1 MYVLTVSVN
10 GEITR
15 SDAFASII
23 DAATDYAD
31 TIGVGALAFA
41 PFIGTGYATPS
52 AFDGTT
58 DHYSD
63 ALTLV
68 SGGFTG
74 QQWDVPNVASDAGEG
89 PTESDTI
96 TVSLQFATSADVE
109 SDGIPVTYSRAVRL
123 YSTELVTI
131 AA

>member
-31 TIGVGALAFA
+31 VIGSNV
-41 PFIGTGYATPS
+41 PDI
-52 AFDGTT
+52 
-58 DHYSD
+58 DHYGD

-68 SGGFTG
+68 SGGFTS
-74 QQWDVPNVASDAGEG
+74 QTWDVPNVASDAGEG
-89 PTESDTI
+89 PTDSDTL
-96 TVSLQFATSADVE
+96 TVSVQFATSADVE
-109 SDGIPVTYSRAVRL
+109 SDNVPVTYSRAVRL
-123 YSTELVTI
+123 YSTDLVTV